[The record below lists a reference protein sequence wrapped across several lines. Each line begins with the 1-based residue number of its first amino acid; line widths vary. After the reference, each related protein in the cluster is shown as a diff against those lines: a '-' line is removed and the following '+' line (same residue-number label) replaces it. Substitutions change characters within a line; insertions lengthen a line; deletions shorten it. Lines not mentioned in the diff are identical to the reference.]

1 MPQHL
6 LTFVWF
12 DFESKLIDDDR
23 SILFLPQF
31 ADRCLQ
37 GRSNIG
43 GMVGGRKKSLR
54 AFLTTRRRR
63 DEQNH
68 RIVFARVPPI
78 SLRLRDIGL
87 HTTCR
92 NPVPDREIS
101 RGAFGTASASCA
113 QNLCRSPWQPVGQRA
128 RLSHQERE
136 LYSFSFRYSV
146 VFPIPSTRAAF
157 NLSPFS

>member
-43 GMVGGRKKSLR
+43 GMVGGRKKEP
-54 AFLTTRRRR
+54 A
-63 DEQNH
+63 
-68 RIVFARVPPI
+68 RI
-78 SLRLRDIGL
+78 
-87 HTTCR
+87 
-92 NPVPDREIS
+92 PDHEKK
-101 RGAFGTASASCA
+101 A
-113 QNLCRSPWQPVGQRA
+113 
-128 RLSHQERE
+128 
-136 LYSFSFRYSV
+136 
-146 VFPIPSTRAAF
+146 
-157 NLSPFS
+157 